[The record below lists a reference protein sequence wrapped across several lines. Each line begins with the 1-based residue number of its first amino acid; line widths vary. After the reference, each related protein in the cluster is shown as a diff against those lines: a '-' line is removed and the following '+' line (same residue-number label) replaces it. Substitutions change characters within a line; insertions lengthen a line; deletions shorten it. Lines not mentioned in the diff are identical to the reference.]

1 MRLRK
6 ALDNCYTL
14 PMLNPLRW
22 IRRRR
27 IIRRPFPPAWLDILE
42 ARVPFVRS
50 LSGPL
55 RDRFL
60 ECVTLF
66 VHEKAFTPAGGMV
79 ITDEVRVVIAA
90 CAVRLILHL
99 DLSYYDRLSE
109 IIVYPYIYKHP
120 EDEAAILGEA
130 DNWGTV
136 VLSWPT
142 VLADLAHPGQGHDT
156 SLHEFAHILDRMGNG
171 AFDGTPRLTSRAAY
185 RPWAQIMS
193 RHFLGLRSGGT
204 EDRSV
209 LRTYGATNEA
219 EFFAV
224 ATEAYFE
231 NARLMQQRLPDLY
244 GELRAFYGGDPA
256 VEVEGSPQGACED
269 QCPEGPHGI

>member
-1 MRLRK
+1 MLDLLR
-6 ALDNCYTL
+6 
-14 PMLNPLRW
+14 R

-27 IIRRPFPPAWLDILE
+27 LTRRPFPPAWLDILE
-42 ARVPFVRS
+42 TRVPFSRR

-60 ECVTLF
+60 EFLTIF
-66 VHEKAFTPAGGMV
+66 AHEKIFTPAGGMA
-79 ITDEVRVVIAA
+79 ITDEVRVIVSA

-130 DNWGTV
+130 DDWGTV

-142 VLADLAHPGQGHDT
+142 VLADLAHPGEGHDT

-171 AFDGTPRLTSRAAY
+171 TFDGTPRLKSRAAY
-185 RPWAQIMS
+185 RPWAQVMS
-193 RHFLGLRSGGT
+193 RHFLGLRSGDN

-209 LRTYGATNEA
+209 LRMYGATNEA

-224 ATEAYFE
+224 ATEAYFD
-231 NARLMQQRLPDLY
+231 NAPLMKQLLPDLY
-244 GELRAFYGGDPA
+244 AELRAFYGGDPA
-256 VEVEGSPQGACED
+256 AEAEGDSQAGCED
-269 QCPEGPHGI
+269 R

>member
-1 MRLRK
+1 MLDLLR
-6 ALDNCYTL
+6 
-14 PMLNPLRW
+14 R

-27 IIRRPFPPAWLDILE
+27 LTCRPFPPAWLDILE
-42 ARVPFVRS
+42 ARVPFFRG
-50 LSGPL
+50 LSEPL

-60 ECVTLF
+60 DFVTIF
-66 VHEKAFTPAGGMV
+66 AHEKAFTPAGGMV
-79 ITDEVRVVIAA
+79 ITDEVRVVISA

-130 DNWGTV
+130 DDWGTV

-171 AFDGTPRLTSRAAY
+171 TFDGTPRLASRTAY
-185 RPWAQIMS
+185 RPWAQVMS
-193 RHFLGLRSGGT
+193 RHFLALRRGDN

-209 LRTYGATNEA
+209 LRMYGATDEA

-231 NARLMQQRLPDLY
+231 NARLMKQLLPDLY
-244 GELRAFYGGDPA
+244 AELRAFYGGDPA
-256 VEVEGSPQGACED
+256 AEPERDSQAGCED
-269 QCPEGPHGI
+269 R

>member
-1 MRLRK
+1 M
-6 ALDNCYTL
+6 LDL
-14 PMLNPLRW
+14 FRR

-27 IIRRPFPPAWLDILE
+27 LTSRPFPPAWLDILA
-42 ARVPFVRS
+42 ARVPFFRR
-50 LSGPL
+50 LPGPL
-55 RDRFL
+55 RDRL
-60 ECVTLF
+60 LKCVTIF
-66 VHEKAFTPAGGMV
+66 AHEKAFTSAGGMT
-79 ITDEVRVVIAA
+79 ITDEVRVVISA

-142 VLADLAHPGQGHDT
+142 VLADLTHPGQGHDT
-156 SLHEFAHILDRMGNG
+156 SLHEFAHILDRMGTG
-171 AFDGTPRLTSRAAY
+171 TFDGTPRLKSREAY
-185 RPWAQIMS
+185 RPWAHVMS
-193 RHFLGLRSGGT
+193 RHFLGLRRGDN

-209 LRTYGATNEA
+209 LRLYGATNEA

-231 NARLMQQRLPDLY
+231 NARLMKQRLPDLY
-244 GELRAFYGGDPA
+244 AELRAFYGGDPA
-256 VEVEGSPQGACED
+256 AEVEEYPQGDCED
-269 QCPEGPHGI
+269 QRPEGPHGT

>member
-1 MRLRK
+1 MLGLLRK
-6 ALDNCYTL
+6 
-14 PMLNPLRW
+14 
-22 IRRRR
+22 IRRRHLAS
-27 IIRRPFPPAWLDILE
+27 RPFPRHWLDILKMC
-42 ARVPFVRS
+42 VPFFQR

-60 ECVTLF
+60 ECVTIF
-66 VHEKAFTPAGGMV
+66 AHEKVFTPAGGME
-79 ITDEVRVVIAA
+79 ITDEVRVVISA

-130 DNWGTV
+130 DDWGTV

-142 VLADLAHPGQGHDT
+142 VLEDLAHAGQGHDT

-171 AFDGTPRLTSRAAY
+171 TFDGTPRLKSRAAY
-185 RPWAQIMS
+185 RPWAQVMS
-193 RHFLGLRSGGT
+193 RHFLGLRRGNN

-209 LRTYGATNEA
+209 LRMYGATNEA

-231 NARLMQQRLPDLY
+231 NAGLMKQLLPDLY
-244 GELRAFYGGDPA
+244 AELRTFYGGDPA
-256 VEVEGSPQGACED
+256 AGVEEYPPG
-269 QCPEGPHGI
+269 

>member
-1 MRLRK
+1 LTRREVS
-6 ALDNCYTL
+6 DTL
-14 PMLNPLRW
+14 PS
-22 IRRRR
+22 
-27 IIRRPFPPAWLDILE
+27 E
-42 ARVPFVRS
+42 APSTSPTIAGELADTFFRG

-60 ECVTLF
+60 EFVTIF
-66 VHEKAFTPAGGMV
+66 AHEKAFTPAGGMA
-79 ITDEVRVVIAA
+79 ITDEVRVVISA

-130 DNWGTV
+130 NNWGTV

-142 VLADLAHPGQGHDT
+142 ALADLAHPGQGHDT

-171 AFDGTPRLTSRAAY
+171 TFDGTPRLASRAAY
-185 RPWAQIMS
+185 RPWAQVMS
-193 RHFLGLRSGGT
+193 RHFLGLRRGDT

-209 LRTYGATNEA
+209 LRMYGATNEA

-231 NARLMQQRLPDLY
+231 NARLMKQLLPDLY
-244 GELRAFYGGDPA
+244 AELRAFYGGDLA
-256 VEVEGSPQGACED
+256 AEAEGDSQAGCE
-269 QCPEGPHGI
+269 GR